1 MERLGFFRIE
11 TPKTIWIDE
20 FVCLGSKIY
29 SFKCGDD
36 SKNILK
42 GISNSQSKQINFEE
56 CYNCLFGEEYQKNV
70 IIILFELL
78 IMKCI
83 FKK

>member
-1 MERLGFFRIE
+1 MVYSVMKTKKRLGFFKIE
-11 TPKTIWIDE
+11 TPKSIWIDE

-42 GISNSQSKQINFEE
+42 GIS
-56 CYNCLFGEEYQKNV
+56 
-70 IIILFELL
+70 
-78 IMKCI
+78 
-83 FKK
+83 